1 MAVLEREYAIF
12 NGRKE
17 QLEAEHHLEWV
28 VIHEDEFVGTF
39 KDFEDAAVEAIRRFG
54 RGVRYLIKQIGAPP
68 FRLPASILY
77 RPVHADD

>member
-1 MAVLEREYAIF
+1 MAVLEREYAVF
-12 NGRKE
+12 NGMKE

-54 RGVRYLIKQIGAPP
+54 RGPYLITQVGRPP
-68 FRLPASILY
+68 FRLPASIRY
-77 RPVHADD
+77 RRVYADD

>member
-1 MAVLEREYAIF
+1 MAVLEREYAVF
-12 NGRKE
+12 NGMKE

-54 RGVRYLIKQIGAPP
+54 RGPYLIKQIGGPP
-68 FRLPASILY
+68 FRLPPSILY
-77 RPVHADD
+77 RPVYAAD